1 MLRSLLT
8 LASSDSYVRDM
19 EIAARLTELLTCL
32 MEDAWKP
39 EPERNGSA
47 KRLSLTRVRS
57 YIGEHYGE
65 KLSLESLS
73 QRFFINKYYLA
84 RIFREQY
91 GCTVNT
97 CIAQTRIGKSKE
109 LLRFTDKAVEE
120 IGQDCGF
127 PDANYFAR
135 SFKKSRALPQRTTA
149 GSGKCRTR
157 KLSAIQKHP
166 GAGAHRLCIR
176 SRDVFEKSQAATLT
190 SRLRLSKKGCALF

>member
-1 MLRSLLT
+1 M
-8 LASSDSYVRDM
+8 
-19 EIAARLTELLTCL
+19 
-32 MEDAWKP
+32 
-39 EPERNGSA
+39 
-47 KRLSLTRVRS
+47 
-57 YIGEHYGE
+57 
-65 KLSLESLS
+65 
-73 QRFFINKYYLA
+73 
-84 RIFREQY
+84 
-91 GCTVNT
+91 NT

-190 SRLRLSKKGCALF
+190 SRLRLSKKGFALF